1 MRVWAHTTYPNLEG
15 CVKIYIIITRCDTP
29 PTTSLNN
36 VGTAVLPMWPKWWCK
51 KKNDNCGGI
60 GIHGGL
66 VQYDWLRVNFSISC
80 SRTETAGENT
90 ARSVISMQVR
100 VLLVIS
106 SLRDRVDF
114 YFKKIL
120 CDRPVS
126 HRGWLHLICNQEPKG
141 HVGSNPIT
149 GSGHPLSFSP
159 YEGMGSW
166 M

>member
-1 MRVWAHTTYPNLEG
+1 ML
-15 CVKIYIIITRCDTP
+15 
-29 PTTSLNN
+29 
-36 VGTAVLPMWPKWWCK
+36 
-51 KKNDNCGGI
+51 KNDNCGGI

-120 CDRPVS
+120 CDRPVK
-126 HRGWLHLICNQEPKG
+126 HKW
-141 HVGSNPIT
+141 
-149 GSGHPLSFSP
+149 
-159 YEGMGSW
+159 
-166 M
+166 

>member
-1 MRVWAHTTYPNLEG
+1 ML
-15 CVKIYIIITRCDTP
+15 
-29 PTTSLNN
+29 
-36 VGTAVLPMWPKWWCK
+36 
-51 KKNDNCGGI
+51 KNDNCGGI

-90 ARSVISMQVR
+90 ARSVISLQVR

-126 HRGWLHLICNQEPKG
+126 HRGRLHLICNQELKG

-149 GSGHPLSFSP
+149 GSKKDKKVLIN
-159 YEGMGSW
+159 
-166 M
+166 